1 VNVFKFYQR
10 SRGKIAA
17 IILLLGLFPLTSMG
31 SALSLDE
38 IPRLQGS
45 ELKYSQ
51 FKGLENLHAE
61 FWISLPEGI
70 KFQEISARGT
80 HFATTCVN
88 MMKENGWTLKK
99 ENWQPRGGEFIFK
112 KDVVKEVKVNVSPAS
127 KSIKGKAIPYIILK
141 FELKRLIPFED
152 VIGMD
157 PGDVPRYPGSIR
169 VKWMN
174 LLGDFSEKYLVV
186 APLSEVKTFF
196 EKEIPKQ
203 GWKASK
209 GTETLNFIKGG
220 IQSPG
225 ELSADEKKSGVQQPL
240 EMVKKMIPTTLSL
253 RIGEKEGIVEIGVG
267 RTAGSEKPGES
278 EEYHITPGKNIPPVT
293 KKLLTFIDVE
303 KDIPMYPGLVKTS
316 ERKAPVNFKGEEII
330 TLDFEKKDAPMEE
343 AIQLADYYLAE
354 MKQKDWTLLDEE
366 WYGISKKLLFQ
377 KGAVKVKID
386 VKAVGRWP
394 IPDKARKIKI
404 PLEIMVTFPIP
415 SREIAGEDI
424 EGIPRFPG
432 SVRFYTLKAGI
443 DHVVKFKAVAPVKEV
458 EWFFIEKLPDHGWTF
473 SGTDT
478 TGLLFIPAKTA
489 GSAADALSKGQLI
502 PTTLKIKVDDQYDG
516 TVKIGMDKTKGDT

>member
-1 VNVFKFYQR
+1 MNFFKYYQR
-10 SRGKIAA
+10 SREKIAA

-31 SALSLDE
+31 SALTLDE
-38 IPRLQGS
+38 IPRLPGS
-45 ELKYSQ
+45 ELKYSHL
-51 FKGLENLHAE
+51 KGPGNLHAE
-61 FWISLPEGI
+61 FWIFLSEGI
-70 KFQEISARGT
+70 KFQEISAKGI

-99 ENWQPRGGEFIFK
+99 ENWQRRGGEFIFK

-127 KSIKGKAIPYIILK
+127 KPIKGKAIPYIFLK

-186 APLSEVKTFF
+186 APLTEVKAFF
-196 EKEIPKQ
+196 EKEIPKY
-203 GWKASK
+203 GWKASR
-209 GTETLNFIKGG
+209 GSGTLNYIKGG

-225 ELSADEKKSGVQQPL
+225 ELSADDKKSGIQQPL

-253 RIGEKEGIVEIGVG
+253 RIGEKQGIVEIGVG
-267 RTAGSEKPGES
+267 RTAGSERPGES
-278 EEYHITPGKNIPPVT
+278 EKYHITPGKNITPGNEN
-293 KKLLTFIDVE
+293 LLTFIDVE
-303 KDIPMYPGLVKTS
+303 KDIPLYPGLQKTA
-316 ERKAPVNFKGEEII
+316 ERKTPVNFKGEEII
-330 TLDFEKKDAPMEE
+330 TLDFEKKDAPMQE
-343 AIQLADYYLAE
+343 AIQMADYYLAE
-354 MKQKDWTLLDEE
+354 MKKRDWKLLDKE
-366 WYGISKKLLFQ
+366 WHGISKKLLFQ
-377 KGAVKVKID
+377 RGAVKVKID

-394 IPDKARKIKI
+394 IPENARKIKI
-404 PLEIMVTFPIP
+404 PLEIMVIFPIP

-443 DHVVKFKAVAPVKEV
+443 DHVVKFKAAASVKEA

-473 SGTDT
+473 SGNDT

-489 GSAADALSKGQLI
+489 KSPADALSKGQLI

-516 TVKIGMDKTKGDT
+516 TVKIGMDKTKGDS

>member
-1 VNVFKFYQR
+1 MRVFKSDQR
-10 SRGKIAA
+10 SRGKIA
-17 IILLLGLFPLTSMG
+17 IILLLLGFFPLKAMG
-31 SALSLDE
+31 SALTLDE
-38 IPRLQGS
+38 IPRLPGS
-45 ELKYSQ
+45 ELKHSQ
-51 FKGLENLHAE
+51 YKGPESLHAE
-61 FWISLPEGI
+61 FWIFLPEGI
-70 KFQEISARGT
+70 KFQEISAKGI
-80 HFATTCVN
+80 HFATTCVKL
-88 MMKENGWTLKK
+88 MKENGWTLKK
-99 ENWQPRGGEFIFK
+99 ENWQRRGGEFIFK
-112 KDVVKEVKVNVSPAS
+112 KDVVKEVKVNVSPTS
-127 KSIKGKAIPYIILK
+127 KPIKGKAAPYILLK

-174 LLGDFSEKYLVV
+174 LLGDFSEKYLVA
-186 APLSEVKTFF
+186 APLTKVKAFF
-196 EKEIPKQ
+196 EKEIPKY
-203 GWKASK
+203 GWKATR
-209 GTETLNFIKGG
+209 GAGTLNYLKGG

-225 ELSADEKKSGVQQPL
+225 ELSAEEKKSGIQQPL

-253 RIGEKEGIVEIGVG
+253 RIGEKQGIVEIGVG
-267 RTAGSEKPGES
+267 RTAGSEQPGKS
-278 EEYHITPGKNIPPVT
+278 EEYRITPGKNIPPGG

-303 KDIPMYPGLVKTS
+303 KDIPLYPGLQKTA

-330 TLDFEKKDAPMEE
+330 TLQFEKKDAPMQE
-343 AIQLADYYLAE
+343 AIQMADYYPAE
-354 MKQKDWTLLDEE
+354 MKQRDWKLLDKE
-366 WYGISKKLLFQ
+366 WHGISKKFLFQ

-394 IPDKARKIKI
+394 IPENARKIKI
-404 PLEIMVTFPIP
+404 PLEIMVIFSIP

-424 EGIPRFPG
+424 EDIPRFPG

-443 DHVVKFKAVAPVKEV
+443 DHVVKFKAAASVKEV
-458 EWFFIEKLPDHGWTF
+458 EWFFIEKLPEHGWTF

-502 PTTLKIKVDDQYDG
+502 PTTLKIKVDDEYDG
-516 TVKIGMDKTKGDT
+516 TVKIGMDKTKGDS

>member
-38 IPRLQGS
+38 IPRLPGS

-253 RIGEKEGIVEIGVG
+253 RIEEKEGIVEIGVG

-478 TGLLFIPAKTA
+478 TV
-489 GSAADALSKGQLI
+489 
-502 PTTLKIKVDDQYDG
+502 KIKVDDQYDG

>member
-1 VNVFKFYQR
+1 MNVFISYQR
-10 SRGKIAA
+10 LRIKILA
-17 IILLLGLFPLTSMG
+17 ILLLLGFFPLTSMG
-31 SALSLDE
+31 SALTLDD
-38 IPRLQGS
+38 IPRLPGS

-51 FKGLENLHAE
+51 HKSPESLHAE
-61 FWISLPEGI
+61 FWIFLPEGI
-70 KFQEISARGT
+70 KFQEISAKGI

-99 ENWQPRGGEFIFK
+99 ENWQRRGGEFIFK
-112 KDVVKEVKVNVSPAS
+112 KDVIKEVKVNVSPGS
-127 KSIKGKAIPYIILK
+127 KPVKGKAAPCILLK

-157 PGDVPRYPGSIR
+157 PGDLPRYPGSIR

-186 APLSEVKTFF
+186 APLTGVKAFF
-196 EKEIPKQ
+196 EKEIPKY

-209 GTETLNFIKGG
+209 GAGTLNYIKGG
-220 IQSPG
+220 IQSPR
-225 ELSADEKKSGVQQPL
+225 ELSADEKKSGRQQPL

-267 RTAGSEKPGES
+267 RTAGSEQPGKS
-278 EEYHITPGKNIPPVT
+278 EEYRITPGKKIPPGN

-303 KDIPMYPGLVKTS
+303 KDIPLYPGLQKTA

-330 TLDFEKKDAPMEE
+330 TLQFEKKDAPMQE
-343 AIQLADYYLAE
+343 AIQIADYYLAE
-354 MKQKDWTLLDEE
+354 MKQRDWKLLDKE
-366 WYGISKKLLFQ
+366 WHGISKKLLFQ

-394 IPDKARKIKI
+394 IPENARKIKI
-404 PLEIMVTFPIP
+404 PLEIIVTFPIP

-424 EGIPRFPG
+424 DGIPRFPG

-443 DHVVKFKAVAPVKEV
+443 DHVVKFKAAASAREV
-458 EWFFIEKLPDHGWTF
+458 EWFFIVKLPEQGWAF
-473 SGTDT
+473 SGNDT
-478 TGLLFIPAKTA
+478 TGLLFVPAKTA

-516 TVKIGMDKTKGDT
+516 TVKIGMDKTKGDS